1 MFLSSVIFQALSQV
15 KGEIQKLKE
24 SIRRLEEMD
33 GSRTE
38 LSNFEMELQ
47 WAMVSLSL
55 KEIKI
60 AKEIF
65 RITV

>member
-1 MFLSSVIFQALSQV
+1 MFQALSQV

-24 SIRRLEEMD
+24 NIRRLEEMD

-38 LSNFEMELQ
+38 LSNLEMELQ

-55 KEIKI
+55 KKIKI